1 MNEPNSPCNTLNL
14 TVGLTKLVNFV
25 ITSMHMMISLSE
37 DLQQFVNQQVSCGKF
52 SQPEDVIEVAV
63 RQMRDRARKIA
74 EIQRAMLEEDLP
86 DLVGLRS

>member
-1 MNEPNSPCNTLNL
+1 MR
-14 TVGLTKLVNFV
+14 
-25 ITSMHMMISLSE
+25 MMISLSD
-37 DLQQFVNQQVSCGKF
+37 DLQQFVNQQVSLGRF

-74 EIQRAMLEEDLP
+74 EIQRAMLEDDLP